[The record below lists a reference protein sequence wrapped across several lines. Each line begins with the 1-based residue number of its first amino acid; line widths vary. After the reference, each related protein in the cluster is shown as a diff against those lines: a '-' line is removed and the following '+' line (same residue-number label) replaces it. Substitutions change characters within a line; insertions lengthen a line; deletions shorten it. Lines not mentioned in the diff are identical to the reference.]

1 MPEGSEAE
9 AQAAGGHVEPSG
21 SSLVNGGTCSAVS
34 RALTEPLLAT
44 ASRVRAWVLVE
55 QPGPWGSEP
64 LLESRLDPAVG
75 RALRQRAHATGVRV
89 LLVRRHG
96 RAAPGPRRAFLA
108 HTGRQARWLEELR
121 LDDAGELLGL
131 DWTRLGEGTA
141 PGYGGQLARP
151 LYLACTNGRH
161 DQCCATW
168 GRPLAQALAAAAGER
183 VWECSHI
190 GGDRFAGNLVC
201 LPDGVY
207 YGRVG
212 PDDAQRVVELHERGR
227 LDLEHYRG
235 RCCYPPAVQAAEH
248 FLRRERNLTGLD
260 AVVAESR
267 TAAPDGV
274 VAVGFAT
281 RAGDRWLVRLRVI
294 PAEPDRLLT
303 CNATRPHR
311 PPSYQLLD
319 LARRRPVP

>member
-1 MPEGSEAE
+1 
-9 AQAAGGHVEPSG
+9 
-21 SSLVNGGTCSAVS
+21 LTGGTCSAVS
-34 RALTEPLLAT
+34 RGLGEPLLAT
-44 ASRVRAWVLVE
+44 ASLVRAWVLVE

-64 LLESRLDPAVG
+64 LLESRLDQAVG
-75 RALRQRAHATGVRV
+75 SALRRRGHATGVRV
-89 LLVRRHG
+89 LLVRRPG
-96 RAAPGPRRAFLA
+96 RATPGPRRAFIA

-121 LDDAGELLGL
+121 LDDAEELLGL

-141 PGYGGQLARP
+141 PGYGAPLARP

-168 GRPLAQALAAAAGER
+168 GRPLAQALATSAGER
-183 VWECSHI
+183 AWECSHV

-201 LPDGVY
+201 LPEGVY

-212 PDDAQRVVELHERGR
+212 PGEAPRVVALHERGR

-235 RCCYPPAVQAAEH
+235 RCCFPPAVQAAEH
-248 FLRRERNLTGLD
+248 FLRREQGLTELD
-260 AVVAESR
+260 ELVAESR
-267 TAAPDGV
+267 EAAPDGV

-281 RAGDRWLVRLRVI
+281 RTGDRWLVRLRVT
-294 PAEPDRLLT
+294 ATEPDRLLT

-311 PPSYQLLD
+311 PPGYHLLD
-319 LARRRPVP
+319 LARRQPVP